1 MAAIY
6 ARVSSEQQKEAHT
19 IESQISEL
27 QDEATR
33 RGWQVPDEWI
43 FRDEGYSGASLDRPG
58 LETIRDL
65 IYEGQL
71 SCVLVYAPDRLAR
84 KYALQALLLEEF
96 ARGGAEV
103 EFIRAVRGETP
114 EEQLLLQ
121 FQGMIAEYERAQ
133 IMERSRRGKRHKA
146 KEGSVSVLSGAPYGY
161 RYVKTTHDSAAYYY
175 VNEDEACVVRQV
187 FESYTCG
194 GCSMAAIVRDL
205 NNREIPTRT
214 GQRIWERTTIWGM
227 LKNPAYM
234 GRACYGKTKTTS
246 RKKRTRRLRM
256 KGGFSP
262 RNSCSAST
270 PREQW
275 IEIPVP
281 PLIDEATYDWA
292 QERLADNVRKSARR
306 TITPSLLQ
314 SILVCD
320 NCGYALYRTST
331 RTSAGKKIYYYRC
344 IGSDNHR
351 FENGR
356 VCNRSPIRQDILDSL
371 VWDHLISLLQDPSLV
386 RTEIDRRRNAY
397 KDGTPAKKRK
407 AALENDITRRQRQM
421 DKLLDAYQ
429 EELMPL
435 EMLRERMPPLRKR
448 LEAARKEMTST
459 ATMIAEEHRLIDMAT
474 TIEEF
479 LSCLSSNVHGM
490 DVLQQQKI
498 VRLLVKEVLVGEDR
512 IEIKHSIPATQ
523 KKSLSDPGSYLLRTR
538 GERSALRH
546 AAARRLSC
554 AIRQDHPSMQVAA
567 DQPQYPLVVDP
578 SGQPVHQQAMVYR
591 VEEALQVAG
600 YGKA

>member
-1 MAAIY
+1 MTVAAIY

-19 IESQISEL
+19 INSQISAL
-27 QDEATR
+27 RDEATR
-33 RGWQVPDEWI
+33 KGWQVPEEWI
-43 FRDEGYSGASLDRPG
+43 FCDEGYSGASLDRPG
-58 LETIRDL
+58 LEAIRDL
-65 IYEGQL
+65 VYEGQL
-71 SCVLVYAPDRLAR
+71 SYVLVYAPDRLAR

-146 KEGSVSVLSGAPYGY
+146 KEGSVNVLSGAPYGY

-175 VNEDEACVVRQV
+175 VNEDEASVVHQV
-187 FESYTCG
+187 FDSYTRG
-194 GCSMAAIVRDL
+194 GCSMAGIVREL
-205 NNREIPTRT
+205 NNRKVPTRT
-214 GQRIWERTTIWGM
+214 GKSIWERTTIWGM
-227 LKNPAYM
+227 LKNPAYK

-281 PLIDEATYDWA
+281 PLIDEATYEWA

-344 IGSDNHR
+344 IGSDNYR

-356 VCNRSPIRQDILDSL
+356 VCDRSPIRQDILDSL
-371 VWDHLISLLQDPSLV
+371 VWDHLISLLQNPSLV

-407 AALENDITRRQRQM
+407 AALENDIKRRHRQM

-435 EMLRERMPPLRKR
+435 DMLRERMPALKKR
-448 LEAARKEMTST
+448 LEAARKEMADT
-459 ATMIAEEHRLIDMAT
+459 ATMIAEEHRLIDMST
-474 TIEEF
+474 TVEEF
-479 LSCLSSNVHGM
+479 LSCLKSNVHGM

-498 VRLLVKEVLVGEDR
+498 VRLLVKEVLVGEHQV
-512 IEIKHSIPATQ
+512 EIKHSIPVTQ
-523 KKSLSDPGSYLLRTR
+523 KKSLTNPGSYLLRTR
-538 GERSALRH
+538 SDDPALRRSFFRACPLFGFQH
-546 AAARRLSC
+546 SGL
-554 AIRQDHPSMQVAA
+554 QPLVYQTGNHPVT
-567 DQPQYPLVVDP
+567 YPLAYDLPEV
-578 SGQPVHQQAMVYR
+578 
-591 VEEALQVAG
+591 
-600 YGKA
+600 

>member
-1 MAAIY
+1 MTIAAIY

-27 QDEATR
+27 RDEATR
-33 RGWQVPDEWI
+33 RGWQIPEEWI

-58 LETIRDL
+58 LEAIRDL

-103 EFIRAVRGETP
+103 EFMRAVRGETP

-161 RYVKTTHDSAAYYY
+161 RYIKTTFDSAAYYY

-187 FESYTCG
+187 FASYTRD
-194 GCSMAAIVRDL
+194 GCSMASIVRDL
-205 NNREIPTRT
+205 NSRQIPTRT
-214 GQRIWERTTIWGM
+214 GKCKWERSTIWGM
-227 LKNPAYM
+227 LKNPAYK
-234 GRACYGKTKTTS
+234 GRACYGKTKSTP
-246 RKKRTRRLRM
+246 RKKQNRRLRM

-262 RNSCSAST
+262 RNSCST
-270 PREQW
+270 PTSREQW

-281 PLIDEATYDWA
+281 PLIDEPTYDWA

-331 RTSAGKKIYYYRC
+331 RTSTGKKIYYYRC
-344 IGSDNHR
+344 IGSDNYR

-356 VCNRSPIRQDILDSL
+356 VCGRSPIRQDILDTL
-371 VWDHLISLLQDPSLV
+371 VWEHLLSLLQDPSLV
-386 RTEIDRRRNAY
+386 LAEIDRRRNAY

-407 AALENDITRRQRQM
+407 MALENDIKRRQRQM

-435 EMLRERMPPLRKR
+435 EMLRERMPPLKKR
-448 LEAARKEMTST
+448 LRAARKEMTDT
-459 ATMIAEEHRLIDMAT
+459 TTLIAEEHRLIDLST
-474 TIEEF
+474 TVEEF
-479 LSCLSSNVHGM
+479 LACLKRNVHGI
-490 DVLQQQKI
+490 DILQQQKI
-498 VRLLVKEVLVGEDR
+498 VRLLVKEILVGEDR
-512 IEIKHSIPATQ
+512 VEIKYSIPEKK
-523 KKSLSDPGSYLLRTR
+523 KKSLSTTGSYLLRTR
-538 GERSALRH
+538 GDHTPLWCTGSI
-546 AAARRLSC
+546 RRL
-554 AIRQDHPSMQVAA
+554 
-567 DQPQYPLVVDP
+567 
-578 SGQPVHQQAMVYR
+578 VYAVFHNSR
-591 VEEALQVAG
+591 F
-600 YGKA
+600 